1 MSNIIHLP
9 VRLRRYNKTKFK
21 RRTIFIKIR
30 RRKLR
35 KAA

>member
-1 MSNIIHLP
+1 MSNIIHL
-9 VRLRRYNKTKFK
+9 NNTKFK
-21 RRTIFIKIR
+21 RRIIKIR